1 MKVGNKKICEDA
13 PTRKFLSNLQKLR
26 ETQGYTY
33 EELAQKI
40 GVRPRTIRDYELQ
53 ERRPVLVKLLKLAE
67 ILNYDLS
74 RSLNY
79 KYVHGR
85 VSAITI
91 RRQMQERE
99 LTPRR
104 LSRMIGYSLHIVY
117 GVLCWKKYL
126 SLPCLEAI
134 QQVVKKPPRI
144 FLKAPQA
151 EKAFTPSLLRRM
163 RREAGLYQREIAN
176 WIGVSRRTISH
187 YEHGEITPSAKKWV
201 TLYELLKQVQVLRR
215 KYSFKAGQSY
225 RIYTPFRL
233 GCPPQES
240 REYEFMYECKRGAH
254 HVFREKT
261 GGWTRTY
268 TESQLIGKV
277 IQEV

>member
-1 MKVGNKKICEDA
+1 MNANNKKICEDA
-13 PTRKFLSNLQKLR
+13 QTRKFLSNLQNLR
-26 ETQGYTY
+26 KAQGYSC
-33 EELAQKI
+33 EEIAQKI
-40 GVRPRTIRDYELQ
+40 GISPRRIKDYELQ
-53 ERRPVLVKLLKLAE
+53 KRRPDLGNLLKLAE

-79 KYVHGR
+79 KYAHGKI
-85 VSAITI
+85 SPITI

-99 LTPRR
+99 LTPRK
-104 LSRMIGYSLHIVY
+104 LSRLTGYSLHMVY
-117 GVLCWKKYL
+117 EVLRWEKCL

-134 QQVVKKPPRI
+134 QQVVKKDPRI
-144 FLKAPQA
+144 FLKSPKA

-163 RREAGLYQREIAN
+163 RREARLFQREIAN

-187 YEHGEITPSAKKWV
+187 YEHGEITPSAKNWL
-201 TLYELLKQVQVLRR
+201 TLYELLKQEQVLRR
-215 KYSFKAGQSY
+215 KCSFKVGQSY
-225 RIYTPFRL
+225 RIYTPQHL
-233 GCPPQES
+233 GHPQRDPPS
-240 REYEFMYECKRGAH
+240 YEYVYECKRGAH